1 MKGEVSV
8 MTRGRTLWEILLDK
22 FSGPSELRYYNPLKA
37 RVGVSVTIDTVELRD
52 LNFFLQEIRE
62 YKRRIGPQEYT
73 FVDYSLLARPLGG
86 DDVALRLRLNP
97 IADTQRSGGRA
108 YHVLMLRL
116 DDEFEYSADFEKL
129 LNDKSGVF
137 QIRQDGVVTEEF
149 ERLHGLK
156 SPYTATVSYLRDINQ
171 NHQIERDEIDT
182 LELKYWDFS
191 REIKDEAGQ
200 PLEEYLFVEMDG
212 QTGWIQIWRGC
223 ALDPQKIL
231 II

>member
-1 MKGEVSV
+1 

-22 FSGPSELRYYNPLKA
+22 ISGPSELRYYNPLKA
-37 RVGVSVTIDTVELRD
+37 RIGVSVTIDTVELRD

-62 YKRRIGPQEYT
+62 YRRRIGPQEFT
-73 FVDYSLLARPLGG
+73 FVDYSLLARPLKG

-97 IADTQRSGGRA
+97 VANRTHSAGRD

-129 LNDKSGVF
+129 LNDKSGLF
-137 QIRQDGVVTEEF
+137 QIRQDDVVKEEF

-156 SPYTATVSYLRDINQ
+156 TPFKATVSYLRDINQ
-171 NHQIERDEIDT
+171 NHHIERDEIDT

-191 REIKDEAGQ
+191 RQVKDEAGQ
-200 PLEEYLFVEMDG
+200 PFEEYLFVEMDG
-212 QTGWIQIWRGC
+212 ETGWIQIWRGVEM
-223 ALDPQKIL
+223 DPTKIL
-231 II
+231 VI

>member
-1 MKGEVSV
+1 

-37 RVGVSVTIDTVELRD
+37 RVGVSMTIDTVELRD

-73 FVDYSLLARPLGG
+73 FVDYSLLARPLHG

-97 IADTQRSGGRA
+97 IADTQRSGGRE

-129 LNDKSGVF
+129 LNDKSGLF
-137 QIRQDGVVTEEF
+137 QIRQDGVVKEEF
-149 ERLHGLK
+149 ERLHGLR
-156 SPYTATVSYLRDINQ
+156 SPYQATVSYLRDINQ
-171 NHQIERDEIDT
+171 NHHIERDEIDT

-191 REIKDEAGQ
+191 RGIKDEAGQ
-200 PLEEYLFVEMDG
+200 PLDEYLFVEMDG
-212 QTGWIQIWRGC
+212 ETGWIQIWRGGE
-223 ALDPQKIL
+223 LDPQKIL
-231 II
+231 VI